1 MVTEADCKAALD
13 QHEQA
18 LVRRKNVVG
27 LGIVAKEDRTGKQV
41 RGDLAVAVYVRKKRP
56 IQELDP
62 KDVIPP
68 ELVVRTSSGETRVA
82 TRVIEQGIMRL
93 E

>member
-1 MVTEADCKAALD
+1 MVTEAECKAALD
-13 QHEQA
+13 QHEQE

-27 LGIVAKEDRTGKQV
+27 LGIVAREDRPGKQG

-68 ELVVRTSSGETRVA
+68 ELVVRTKTGETRVA
-82 TRVIEQGIMRL
+82 TRVIEQGPVRL